1 MRLGVRLLTVAA
13 LVALALPWPARG
25 QSGWAFDFGTE
36 QSWTENDGNDSL
48 WTVQRFQVSR
58 VREGEGGLFGGVERQ
73 ERYDLV
79 DVALFATGYRRLGD
93 WTVAGGLAATPDAEF
108 LYGFSAD
115 GEVSRRVV
123 GTLVASAGYR
133 YLDYPTATVNQVL
146 PSLTWYHARGEIAA
160 RVYVTRNVTLER
172 TSTTGLVRTLYDV
185 GRRLRLGGGVS
196 YGDRIFDVASLP
208 TGTARAWVVYGH
220 ARVGLT
226 RRDFLDVG
234 LGAAHEAPAFDQT
247 TFALGYRRVF

>member
-1 MRLGVRLLTVAA
+1 
-13 LVALALPWPARG
+13 
-25 QSGWAFDFGTE
+25 
-36 QSWTENDGNDSL
+36 
-48 WTVQRFQVSR
+48 
-58 VREGEGGLFGGVERQ
+58 
-73 ERYDLV
+73 
-79 DVALFATGYRRLGD
+79 
-93 WTVAGGLAATPDAEF
+93 
-108 LYGFSAD
+108 
-115 GEVSRRVV
+115 
-123 GTLVASAGYR
+123 
-133 YLDYPTATVNQVL
+133 
-146 PSLTWYHARGEIAA
+146 
-160 RVYVTRNVTLER
+160 VTRNVTLER